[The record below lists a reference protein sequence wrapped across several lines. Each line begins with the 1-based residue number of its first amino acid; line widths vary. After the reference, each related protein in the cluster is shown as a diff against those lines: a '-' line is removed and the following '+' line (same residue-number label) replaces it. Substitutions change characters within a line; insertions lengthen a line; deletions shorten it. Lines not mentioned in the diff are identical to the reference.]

1 MKHWL
6 KVNKMKL
13 TVFAF
18 CQTCTR
24 RNFVVDF
31 WALIYRSAGVSRLEM
46 GSSLQL
52 RPVNSPSMA
61 TKMASSME
69 ASIRG
74 SFSAKF
80 LLVISIL
87 FVRLSDPVM
96 KDLIQDV
103 KCLFWLS
110 IWTCCSTTDRG
121 KRVIWSNRLSM
132 FRHNLSFWISIL
144 QSLSR

>member
-1 MKHWL
+1 
-6 KVNKMKL
+6 
-13 TVFAF
+13 
-18 CQTCTR
+18 
-24 RNFVVDF
+24 
-31 WALIYRSAGVSRLEM
+31 
-46 GSSLQL
+46 
-52 RPVNSPSMA
+52 MA

-103 KCLFWLS
+103 KCLF
-110 IWTCCSTTDRG
+110 
-121 KRVIWSNRLSM
+121 
-132 FRHNLSFWISIL
+132 
-144 QSLSR
+144 